1 MREREVKLAPAP
13 GFRLP
18 DLTGVAPGV
27 ETGPSE
33 TIELQA
39 TYFDTAD
46 LRIVRAGASLRHRSD
61 EGWTVKLPQP
71 GTHGELL
78 VREEHHF
85 AGATGTP
92 PTAALDLVLGFV
104 RTAAVQPVSRLRTRR
119 HRVELVDGDGKPLG
133 EVVDDEV
140 SVRDGRRLAVRFR
153 ELEVEL
159 RDDAD
164 DDLASAVV
172 ERLRAAGAGEPD
184 PTPKV
189 ARALGPRALEPPDVS
204 PSPSVKAAT
213 VKGGDAG
220 TVVRAALA
228 ASVARLVGHDAGVRL
243 GEDSEAVHQARV
255 ATRRLRSDL
264 RTFHPLLEEEWAQA
278 LRDELKWLGAALGAV
293 RDADVLLERLQAKV
307 ARLPEGDRDV
317 ATRLVDRLHT
327 ERDQA
332 RSELLVAMRGRRYL
346 ELLDRLVAAAVTPAL
361 ADEAEKPA
369 GTIAHLTRKPWKRLT
384 GTVGELDDDPSD
396 EGLHE
401 VRKRAKRVRYA
412 AEAVAPVVGK
422 PARRF
427 AAAVEDVQE
436 LLGEHQD
443 AVVAAQWLR
452 TALAAASPRETF
464 VIGQLV
470 AMEQADA
477 DASRAQWPAMWK
489 AAGRKRLRNWL

>member
-46 LRIVRAGASLRHRSD
+46 LRLVRAGGSLRHRSD
-61 EGWTVKLPQP
+61 EGWTVKLPEP
-71 GTHGELL
+71 GRHDELL
-78 VREEHHF
+78 VRGEHHF
-85 AGATGTP
+85 DGPTGTP

-104 RTAAVQPVSRLRTRR
+104 RTAPVQPVSRLRTRR

-140 SVRDGRRLAVRFR
+140 SVRDGRRLAARFR

-164 DDLASAVV
+164 DALASAVV

-204 PSPSVKAAT
+204 PSAS
-213 VKGGDAG
+213 VKGGGAG
-220 TVVRAALA
+220 TVVSAALA
-228 ASVARLVGHDAGVRL
+228 ASVARLVTHDAGVRL
-243 GEDSEAVHQARV
+243 GEDPEAVHQARV

-264 RTFHPLLEEEWAQA
+264 RTFHQLLDEEWTQA
-278 LRDELKWLGAALGAV
+278 LRDELKWLGTALGAV
-293 RDADVLLERLQAKV
+293 RDADVLVERLQAKI
-307 ARLPEGDRDV
+307 AHLLEADRKV
-317 ATRLVDRLHT
+317 ATRLVDRLHA
-327 ERDQA
+327 ERDQVRA
-332 RSELLVAMRGRRYL
+332 ELLVVMRGPRYL
-346 ELLDRLVAAAVTPAL
+346 ELLERLVAAASTPAL
-361 ADEAEKPA
+361 VDEAEKPA
-369 GTIAHLTRKPWKRLT
+369 DTIAPLARKPWKRLAQ
-384 GTVGELDDDPSD
+384 TVDGVDADPSD
-396 EGLHE
+396 EALHE

-427 AAAVEDVQE
+427 AAAVEDVQD

-443 AVVAAQWLR
+443 AVVAAGWLR

-477 DASRAQWPAMWK
+477 AASRAQWPAVWK
-489 AAGRKRLRNWL
+489 AAARKRLRNWL

>member
-18 DLTGVAPGV
+18 ELTGVAPGV
-27 ETGPSE
+27 EAGPSE

-46 LRIVRAGASLRHRSD
+46 LRLVRAGASLRHRSD
-61 EGWTVKLPQP
+61 EGWTVKLPQL
-71 GTHGELL
+71 GTGGELL
-78 VREEHHF
+78 VRGEHHF
-85 AGATGTP
+85 DGPSGTP
-92 PTAALDLVLGFV
+92 PTGALDLVLGFV

-119 HRVELVDGDGKPLG
+119 HRVELVDADGKPLG

-140 SVRDGRRLAVRFR
+140 SVLDGRRVAARFR

-172 ERLRAAGAGEPD
+172 ARLRAAGAGEPD

-204 PSPSVKAAT
+204 ASPTVKAPT
-213 VKGGDAG
+213 VKDGDAS
-220 TVVRAALA
+220 TVVCAALV
-228 ASVARLVGHDAGVRL
+228 ASVARLVAHDAGVRL
-243 GEDSEAVHQARV
+243 GEDPEAVHQARV

-264 RTFHPLLEEEWAQA
+264 RTFHPLLDEEWAQA
-278 LRDELKWLGAALGAV
+278 LREELKWLGAALGAV
-293 RDADVLLERLQAKV
+293 RDADVLLERLQAKI
-307 ARLPEGDRDV
+307 ARLPEADREV
-317 ATRLVDRLHT
+317 ATGLVDRLRA
-327 ERDQA
+327 ERDEA
-332 RSELLVAMRGRRYL
+332 RAELLVVMRGQRYL
-346 ELLDRLVAAAVTPAL
+346 ELLDRLVAAARAPAL
-361 ADEAEKPA
+361 VDESEKPA
-369 GTIAHLTRKPWKRLT
+369 DTIASLARKPWKRLA
-384 GTVGELDDDPSD
+384 GTVDELDDDPSD
-396 EGLHE
+396 EALHE

-427 AAAVEDVQE
+427 AAAIEDVQD

-443 AVVAAQWLR
+443 AVVAAAWLR
-452 TALAAASPRETF
+452 TALAAASPGETF

-477 DASRAQWPAMWK
+477 DASRAQWPATWK
-489 AAGRKRLRNWL
+489 AAGRKRLRKWL